1 MLWVQGGDGGGLSI
15 SVWKKEQLPSARV
28 RVMLFLC
35 DPIKTEDLREI
46 IISSVYLKKWK
57 KNLKNEK

>member
-28 RVMLFLC
+28 KVMLFVC
-35 DPIKTEDLREI
+35 DPIKTEDLREM
-46 IISSVYLKKWK
+46 IISSDCVFKKVEEEFK
-57 KNLKNEK
+57 K